1 MFVTL
6 NIQKMTNIPIQY
18 TKILSAF
25 PVRLRLLCLLLLAGT
40 ALQAQTL
47 RRNSTYDAYI
57 QRYKEVAIREMKQ
70 YRIPASITLAQ
81 GLLESGAGQS
91 ELARRSNNHFGI
103 KCADNWTGRRVYH
116 DDDARGE
123 CFRAYSDPKESYADH
138 SRFLRNRSRYA
149 SLFQLKLT
157 DYKGWANGLK
167 AAGYATD
174 PRYATRLINLIETYE
189 LYRYD
194 TGSTGIEADYDYTP
208 YTSNGLLY
216 VKARRGDTL
225 KGIAKEFDTSVR
237 KLRSWNDLYKG
248 YTLQEGDIIYLEK
261 KKRKAAKGTIVHTL
275 RSGESMYSVAQT
287 YGIRL
292 KNLYKMN
299 HLQPEDAAPQAGTI
313 LRLR

>member
-1 MFVTL
+1 MMTL
-6 NIQKMTNIPIQY
+6 NP
-18 TKILSAF
+18 SRAF
-25 PVRLRLLCLLLLAGT
+25 ALTLFLLLGMEPTLH
-40 ALQAQTL
+40 AQTT
-47 RRNSTYDAYI
+47 RRNATYDAYI
-57 QRYKEVAIREMKQ
+57 QKYKDVAIREMTQ

-116 DDDARGE
+116 DDDARNE
-123 CFRAYSDPKESYADH
+123 CFRAYSDPRDSYTDH
-138 SRFLRNRSRYA
+138 SKFLRNRTRYA

-167 AAGYATD
+167 RCGYATD
-174 PRYATRLINLIETYE
+174 PRYATRLIDIIETYE

-194 TGSTGIEADYDYTP
+194 TGTSSSTTASGKATDYTFTHTP
-208 YTSNGLLY
+208 YTNNGLLY
-216 VKARRGDTL
+216 IKARRGDTL
-225 KGIAKEFDTSVR
+225 KTLAKEFGTSAR
-237 KLRSWNDLYKG
+237 KLRGWNDLYKG
-248 YTLQEGDIIYLEK
+248 YTPQEGDVIYLEK
-261 KKRKAAKGTIVHTL
+261 KKRKAAKGYATHTL
-275 RSGESMYSVAQT
+275 RTGESMHTVAQT

-299 HLQPEDAAPQAGTI
+299 GLQPEDAAPKAGTV